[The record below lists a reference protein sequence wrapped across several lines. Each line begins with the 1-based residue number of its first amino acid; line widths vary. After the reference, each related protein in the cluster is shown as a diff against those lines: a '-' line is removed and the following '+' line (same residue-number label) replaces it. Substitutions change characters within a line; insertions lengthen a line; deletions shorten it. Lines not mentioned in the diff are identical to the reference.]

1 MSQFIYEWE
10 KPLHKLAFQ
19 AVEDKLHE
27 DKISEAN
34 DSLLDI
40 AYQLADDV
48 TKENS
53 KTFYVASSLLPRVKR
68 QAIRALY
75 AFCRITDDFIDQT
88 HQDPRELLGLW
99 KNPSISSEPQP
110 NELIALAWADTR
122 NRYNIP
128 WQYSQQLIHGV
139 SQDMVKTRYDYFDE
153 LTQYCYGVA
162 STVGLMSMHIVGFTD
177 QKAYPYAIRLGVAL
191 QLTNIL
197 RDVGD
202 DWRAGRVY
210 LPKSELETFKLT
222 YDDLAEGNV
231 TPNWRAFMRYQI
243 TRNRRLYTEA
253 KPGIDYLNRDGRFA
267 IAAAAD
273 LYQEILGEIEN
284 NDYNVFTQRASVSTM
299 KKLTKIPG
307 IWYQSA
313 VGYQ

>member
-10 KPLHKLAFQ
+10 KPLYKLAFQ
-19 AVEDKLHE
+19 AIEEKFHE
-27 DKISEAN
+27 DHIYDAN
-34 DSLLDI
+34 DSLLDN
-40 AYQLADDV
+40 AYQLADGV

-53 KTFYVASSLLPRVKR
+53 KTFYAASSLLPRAKR

-75 AFCRITDDFIDQT
+75 AFCRITDDFIDHF

-99 KNPSISSEPQP
+99 QSPSVSNQPQP

-122 NRYNIP
+122 SRYNIP
-128 WQYSQQLIHGV
+128 WQYSQQLILGV
-139 SQDMVKTRYDYFDE
+139 SQDMHKTRYDYFDE

-197 RDVGD
+197 RDIGE

-222 YDDLAEGNV
+222 YDDIAEGKV
-231 TPNWRAFMRYQI
+231 TPNWREFMRFQI
-243 TRNRRLYTEA
+243 ARNRRLYKEA

-299 KKLTKIPG
+299 KKLTKIPS

>member
-10 KPLHKLAFQ
+10 KPLYRLAFE
-19 AVEDKLHE
+19 AIEDKLQE
-27 DKISEAN
+27 YKFSETN
-34 DSLLDI
+34 DDLLSS

-53 KTFYVASSLLPRVKR
+53 KTFYVASSFLPRAKR

-75 AFCRITDDFIDQT
+75 AFCRITDDFIDQS
-88 HQDPRELLGLW
+88 QKDPRDLLGLW
-99 KNPSISSEPQP
+99 QNPCISSQPQP

-122 NRYNIP
+122 NQFNIP
-128 WQYSQQLIHGV
+128 WKYSQQLIYGV

-162 STVGLMSMHIVGFTD
+162 STVGLMSMHIIGFTD
-177 QKAYPYAIRLGVAL
+177 QRAYPYAIRLGVAL

-197 RDVGD
+197 RDIGE

-222 YDDLAEGNV
+222 YDDVAEGIV
-231 TPNWRAFMRYQI
+231 TKNWRAFMRFQI
-243 TRNRRLYTEA
+243 ARNRRLYAEA

-284 NDYNVFTQRASVSTM
+284 NDYNVFTQRASVSTVN
-299 KKLTKIPG
+299 KLKQIPG

>member
-10 KPLHKLAFQ
+10 KPLYRLAFE
-19 AVEDKLHE
+19 AIEDKLQE
-27 DKISEAN
+27 YKFSETN
-34 DSLLDI
+34 DDLLSS

-53 KTFYVASSLLPRVKR
+53 KTFYVASSFLPRAKR

-75 AFCRITDDFIDQT
+75 AFCRITDDFIDQS
-88 HQDPRELLGLW
+88 QKDPRDLLGLW
-99 KNPSISSEPQP
+99 QNPCTSSHPQP

-122 NRYNIP
+122 NQFNIP
-128 WQYSQQLIHGV
+128 WKYSQQLIYGV

-162 STVGLMSMHIVGFTD
+162 STVGLMSMHIIGFTD
-177 QKAYPYAIRLGVAL
+177 QRAYPYAIRLGVAL

-197 RDVGD
+197 RDIGE

-222 YDDLAEGNV
+222 YDDVAEGIV
-231 TPNWRAFMRYQI
+231 TKNWRAFMRFQI
-243 TRNRRLYTEA
+243 ARNRRLYAEA
-253 KPGIDYLNRDGRFA
+253 KPGIAYLNRDGRFA

-284 NDYNVFTQRASVSTM
+284 NDYNVFTQRASVSTVN
-299 KKLTKIPG
+299 KLKQIPG